1 MKTDSILRIITLSL
15 FFAALPAMA
24 AEMRTWTDQKGRT
37 LEGSLVKIDDDEAV
51 IQLKAG
57 GQVRV
62 KRSILSARDN
72 QYLSEYGG
80 ADSAIVDGAK
90 VGTPEKSIKIDSKQF
105 KELDHIFIFP
115 DTEYDFEILES
126 DHFLT
131 MTHGR
136 IRPKDI
142 AETAERLWNGMAF
155 QHPGFAEKWGDNKRA
170 IFIIEDDDVHKAVG
184 DWYMDYLSK
193 QGDQGNEQAMKL
205 AITWPKAAGST
216 IQLPDD
222 PAQALAED
230 AVKELGLS
238 SDTYGTSGKDLYR
251 NARVFRVTKDNES
264 TYKKV
269 FTPFVTH
276 CIAGDMISAQAG
288 GTSSFGGAGYFSL
301 ITGHSYY
308 KEIQLA
314 GRSGTSLIDAQ
325 YDSSEIESARGFAD
339 GTGWA
344 KELKKLVRRD
354 KVKPSIKDV
363 YSYKIIGLKPEQLVL
378 LYSLSYYMQST
389 PQRLAAY
396 TKMIERIDT
405 SKQVPEPIEIA
416 KLFGFETPE
425 EFEADWK
432 EFIESTSFK

>member
-1 MKTDSILRIITLSL
+1 MKTDSIRRIITLLL
-15 FFAALPAMA
+15 FFVALPAMA
-24 AEMRTWTDQKGRT
+24 AEMRTWTDLKGRT
-37 LEGSLVKIDDDEAV
+37 FEGSLIEIDRDEAI
-51 IQLKAG
+51 IQQKG
-57 GQVRV
+57 GGRVSV

-80 ADSAIVDGAK
+80 ADSAIVEGAK

-105 KELDHIFIFP
+105 KKLDHIFIFP

-170 IFIIEDDDVHKAVG
+170 IFVIEDDEVHKAVG
-184 DWYMDYLSK
+184 DWYMSYLSK
-193 QGDQGNEQAMKL
+193 QGERGNDAAMKL
-205 AITWPKAAGST
+205 AITWPKASGGT
-216 IQLPDD
+216 ISLPPD
-222 PAQALAED
+222 PAEAMAED
-230 AVKELGLS
+230 AVKELGLA
-238 SDTYGTSGKDLYR
+238 SDTYGTSGKELYQR
-251 NARVFRVTKDNES
+251 ARVFRVTDENED

-276 CIAGDMISAQAG
+276 CVASDMISAQAG

-301 ITGHSYY
+301 VTGHAYY

-314 GRSGTSLIDAQ
+314 GRTGTSLIDAR

-339 GTGWA
+339 GTGA
-344 KELKKLVRRD
+344 TRSSRR
-354 KVKPSIKDV
+354 SRTFTATR
-363 YSYKIIGLKPEQLVL
+363 SSG
-378 LYSLSYYMQST
+378 
-389 PQRLAAY
+389 
-396 TKMIERIDT
+396 
-405 SKQVPEPIEIA
+405 
-416 KLFGFETPE
+416 
-425 EFEADWK
+425 
-432 EFIESTSFK
+432 